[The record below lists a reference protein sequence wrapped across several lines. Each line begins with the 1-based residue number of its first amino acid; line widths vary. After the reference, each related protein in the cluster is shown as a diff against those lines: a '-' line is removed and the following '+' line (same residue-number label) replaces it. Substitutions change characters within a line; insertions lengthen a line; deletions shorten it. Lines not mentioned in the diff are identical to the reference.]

1 MVRILIA
8 DDHPVVR
15 EGLKKMFEKVSDI
28 SIAGEACNGQ
38 EVLNKIERNDYD
50 LVLLD
55 ISMPGRDGL
64 DILRELRSKRPRL
77 PVLILSI
84 HREEQYA
91 IRALKAGAAGYLTKK
106 SISDELIKAVREVLC
121 GRKYITST
129 LAEKLASYINDDT
142 EKPIHELLSDRE
154 YLVMRM
160 IVKGKTRKEIAEE
173 LFLSVNTI
181 STYRARILEKM
192 KMKNSAELIQ
202 YAMEKH
208 LTD

>member
-55 ISMPGRDGL
+55 ISMPGKDGL

-84 HREEQYA
+84 HSEEQYA
-91 IRALKAGAAGYLTKK
+91 IKALNPNPD
-106 SISDELIKAVREVLC
+106 IE
-121 GRKYITST
+121 IT
-129 LAEKLASYINDDT
+129 
-142 EKPIHELLSDRE
+142 
-154 YLVMRM
+154 
-160 IVKGKTRKEIAEE
+160 
-173 LFLSVNTI
+173 
-181 STYRARILEKM
+181 
-192 KMKNSAELIQ
+192 
-202 YAMEKH
+202 
-208 LTD
+208 